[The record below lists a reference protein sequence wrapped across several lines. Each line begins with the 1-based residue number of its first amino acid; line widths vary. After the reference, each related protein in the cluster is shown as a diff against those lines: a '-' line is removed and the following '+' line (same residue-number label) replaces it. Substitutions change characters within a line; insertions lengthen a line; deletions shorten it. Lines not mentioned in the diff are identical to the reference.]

1 MKTIITLFSLLILA
15 GCLSGDRYYYIHN
28 DVSDTS
34 ALIQTIKVDAV
45 AAHPITVDANVPA
58 PVLP

>member
-1 MKTIITLFSLLILA
+1 MKTIIMLFSLLILA

-28 DVSDTS
+28 DVSENS
-34 ALIQTIKVDAV
+34 ALEQTIKVDAV
-45 AAHPITVDANVPA
+45 TAHPIQIDTNVPV

>member
-1 MKTIITLFSLLILA
+1 MKTIIMLFLSLLLLA

-34 ALIQTIKVDAV
+34 ALIQVIKVDAV
-45 AAHPITVDANVPA
+45 AHPIQIDTNVPA